1 MPYIPPA
8 FNCRPRMLY
17 RPVPIIT
24 YMCDVCTIDSISV
37 SYTCLPALPQQ
48 RLKLM
53 QKRPTLLQKN
63 PALMQKRPT
72 LMQKRPVWTPH
83 TRHGNLQSLRAC
95 SLRWSGTR
103 VFRRRSSCLVRDLLL
118 CCLCTDICVCMYAQ
132 IQWYMSNGRAP
143 ISVRLHT
150 HTHMHTHIHTRTCKH
165 ARPHSHVHTHTCTHT
180 HTHTDAHTHIHA
192 HTHTHMCTHT
202 CTHTHTNTST
212 YTRTHTHTHIHT
224 STYIYT
230 FKCTYF
236 TYSTYTR
243 IHARVVY
250 AHNCVLMRVCMCDV
264 HTHAHNSPHAKTQ
277 TNKRKHKYHEGGR
290 RQTEARSQVL
300 YRYQHVRYYRVCCRK
315 SHDFVPWSMRRA
327 RPSPTTVLKRHF
339 WNRRWPIYSE

>member
-1 MPYIPPA
+1 VPYIPPA

-132 IQWYMSNGRAP
+132 IQ
-143 ISVRLHT
+143 
-150 HTHMHTHIHTRTCKH
+150 
-165 ARPHSHVHTHTCTHT
+165 
-180 HTHTDAHTHIHA
+180 
-192 HTHTHMCTHT
+192 
-202 CTHTHTNTST
+202 
-212 YTRTHTHTHIHT
+212 
-224 STYIYT
+224 
-230 FKCTYF
+230 
-236 TYSTYTR
+236 
-243 IHARVVY
+243 
-250 AHNCVLMRVCMCDV
+250 
-264 HTHAHNSPHAKTQ
+264 
-277 TNKRKHKYHEGGR
+277 
-290 RQTEARSQVL
+290 
-300 YRYQHVRYYRVCCRK
+300 
-315 SHDFVPWSMRRA
+315 
-327 RPSPTTVLKRHF
+327 
-339 WNRRWPIYSE
+339 